1 MPITNTASPD
11 PADAPPAPDEPATP
25 PPAETSGADPVPDA
39 EPTPDPA
46 APAATPEAAP
56 ELEPGRYRFTGPY
69 AQTYMAPPSFVA
81 EPGESYDWPAGPP
94 ADGRWIKE
102 N

>member
-1 MPITNTASPD
+1 MANSSSKPTN
-11 PADAPPAPDEPATP
+11 PAPADDAPPPEETPAAVP
-25 PPAETSGADPVPDA
+25 EMSGADSAPDA
-39 EPTPDPA
+39 EPAPDS
-46 APAATPEAAP
+46 AP
-56 ELEPGRYRFTGPY
+56 ELDPGRYRFSGPY

>member
-1 MPITNTASPD
+1 MPSKNPSPE
-11 PADAPPAPDEPATP
+11 PAADAPPE
-25 PPAETSGADPVPDA
+25 DA
-39 EPTPDPA
+39 AA
-46 APAATPEAAP
+46 APA
-56 ELEPGRYRFTGPY
+56 ELGPGRYRFTGPY
-69 AQTYMAPPSFVA
+69 AQTYHGPPSFVA

>member
-1 MPITNTASPD
+1 MANSSKPTN
-11 PADAPPAPDEPATP
+11 PAPADDAPPADTAPA
-25 PPAETSGADPVPDA
+25 AVETSGADTAPDT

-46 APAATPEAAP
+46 A
-56 ELEPGRYRFTGPY
+56 EPGRYRFTGPY
-69 AQTYMAPPSFVA
+69 AQTYNGPPSLVA